1 MIGIKFLIVKTTTS
15 TRGKTMTEPK
25 EIKWLREYS
34 NGRKELK
41 ENALKNDSL
50 PDFAN
55 FDLEFWKKIY
65 EEGKQA
71 VATENG
77 IKWHDLRK
85 DPNDL
90 PNEEKDVL
98 VYSGEQWRMSVCR
111 YFPQHKAW
119 EAGSDTIAWC
129 EIPKCTEE

>member
-1 MIGIKFLIVKTTTS
+1 
-15 TRGKTMTEPK
+15 MTEELKQKAENYLNNYLNTTKMGTP
-25 EIKWLREYS
+25 IGTNCLREAYIA
-34 NGRKELK
+34 G
-41 ENALKNDSL
+41 
-50 PDFAN
+50 
-55 FDLEFWKKIY
+55 
-65 EEGKQA
+65 
-71 VATENG
+71 ATENG
-77 IKWHDLRK
+77 VHWHDLRK

-129 EIPKCTEE
+129 EIPQFKE

>member
-1 MIGIKFLIVKTTTS
+1 MF
-15 TRGKTMTEPK
+15 EK
-25 EIKWLREYS
+25 EAEEYAEKECKNCNYRCDKPNMFKRLS
-34 NGRKELK
+34 N
-41 ENALKNDSL
+41 
-50 PDFAN
+50 
-55 FDLEFWKKIY
+55 KIRCHAYFKSY
-65 EEGKQA
+65 EGYITG
-71 VATENG
+71 ATENG
-77 IKWHDLRK
+77 IQWHDLRK

-129 EIPKCTEE
+129 EIPTFKE